1 MSTNPVSRFDHSQG
15 GTPRAADRALPD
27 QPPPDLSPIRRLIGR
42 VRQLLRTSWVAT
54 GLGLTLALGVGFLV
68 AVSLLDLALPLGTL
82 WRLAGLALVIVPS
95 LLAAYAGVLRPL
107 FRRLSNSGVARL
119 IESHLPGI
127 HNRLVSVVDLD
138 QPGAPPPMSP
148 TFHRRLVSETLS
160 RVAPFQAKT
169 VVDRR
174 SLWRSALAAVVA
186 VAAFGGAWS
195 LFRDRL
201 PTTLARIFQPLADIP
216 PASGVRYDVV
226 PGDTAVLRGD
236 PLDLRAEVTQGEPD
250 RLQVEIVPT
259 KGGPAL
265 WYDLERAADNPASW
279 QFTLSGFDESFQ
291 YRIHGGG
298 TWSHAHTVT
307 MVDRPQILDARALLH
322 LPKYLELPEPREN
335 PPGQLAVTGPED
347 GQVEVQVATAGQVAQ
362 GEIQLLKTVQ
372 HREAVTERI
381 ERVWFA
387 EAIPEGAHAEGA
399 WEWNLRLLLRNAHTD
414 AAQPGLHR
422 HLFHNAPKPHV
433 VRTGENLFA
442 HVYIVPELVPETIM
456 LEWHDG
462 QNWEHRA
469 YWGADKIAFGQPDT
483 PSRRRLGDI
492 PPAGEWTRLEIPAD
506 LVGLAGKSLKGM
518 AFSLFGGQA
527 IWHRSGTLPGEFRIV
542 EELTIAERLPL
553 SQLGSDVWGGRFP
566 LVGSGKYRV
575 ELRNSLGHASQPMDE
590 AAYVAIPDKPP
601 QILVG
606 RPGVDLTLSKPVRV
620 PVAISSY
627 DDLALAKLTLA
638 IQPPGVTGFES
649 RPIVRFGP
657 GVTTDDRLYTL
668 DLEQF
673 GMKPGDVLK
682 YRVEAHDRKEQSR
695 STQEFT
701 IRIQNDAN
709 AADKKLEAFE
719 KQQEQL
725 AEKFDKLVADQQRIE
740 DRLKDLKEKNRE
752 LSKTLDEA
760 RAEARN
766 AADQPDDSPKPDPQN
781 PNPQPDPKQP
791 NPPAGAPQPKLE
803 EATRQQVAEV
813 QQQLAE
819 VAQQEAQNLAAGKQL
834 AQELKT
840 AADQAAQL
848 SLLPPQL
855 QQQWQQFPESVQQEG
870 IQPLQ
875 NLADDLQQAST
886 PEKQPAPN
894 VPALA
899 EQGRQVQRNLAD
911 LQQRMKALNEA
922 TQQAQQDPQSSLD
935 RLREKLLSQ
944 EAQTTAQDLEALQE
958 FLKELRGDLQQYNQQ
973 EGELQTE
980 TQAAPDAA
988 LPGLEQRQDKL
999 ETRADPRLDQARQL
1013 LADPTRIPQSPPAKS
1028 APAQSD
1034 PSDSES
1040 SQAADSQAPADQNPT
1055 GQPNGKESKAIP
1067 PDPSQRNP
1075 SQPNPTQPGKSQA
1088 NKGQPEK
1095 GTSESGK
1102 PSKDQPPAG
1111 ESNPAGEPPAGDTNT
1126 GNPPPAGSPQKGAP
1140 NKKGQTP
1147 PDRQALTDR
1156 EAAKKAELEAAERS
1170 LAEDFQALG
1179 DLIDELQAATGEG
1192 PEGDAP
1198 PQPGEMDSSDPGDAS
1213 QSPTGESAPANG
1225 KSAGRPGDMPPGS
1238 SPTPPQPGQA
1248 DGQQPAE
1255 GSQPPQGA
1263 SQKSSGASKPTVGEG
1278 ESSKNPRPIDPQALA
1293 ELLNSQRVQE
1303 AKAMAARMQAARQG
1317 ADPNATAKPM
1327 TANAATPPNQAGSA
1341 SATPSSLPVLPVDAS
1356 LVDLDLE
1363 TRTVLL
1369 KLPPRIRE
1377 ELLQGLREEGPEGYQ
1392 QFIRNYYQRLAK
1404 VKGDKK

>member
-1 MSTNPVSRFDHSQG
+1 MSTNPVSRFDHPQG
-15 GTPRAADRALPD
+15 GTPRVADRATPD
-27 QPPPDLSPIRRLIGR
+27 LTPPDLSPIRRLIGQ

-54 GLGLTLALGVGFLV
+54 GLGLTLALGLGFLV

-148 TFHRRLVSETLS
+148 TFHRRLVSETLT
-160 RVAPFQAKT
+160 RVAPFQPKR

-174 SLWRSALAAVVA
+174 SLWRSALAALVA
-186 VAAFGGAWS
+186 VAAFGGAWT
-195 LFRDRL
+195 LFHDRL

-216 PASGVRYDVV
+216 PASAVRYDVA

-259 KGGPAL
+259 TGGPAL
-265 WYDLERAADNPASW
+265 WYDLERSTDNPASW
-279 QFTLSGFDESFQ
+279 QFTLSGFEESFQ

-298 TWSHAHTVT
+298 TWSRAHTVT

-322 LPKYLELPEPREN
+322 LPKYLDQPEPREN
-335 PPGQLAVTGPED
+335 PPGQLAVTGPEE
-347 GQVEVQVATAGQVAQ
+347 GQVEVQVATAGQVAR

-542 EELTIAERLPL
+542 EELTVAERLPL
-553 SQLGSDVWGGRFP
+553 SQLGSDLWGGRFP
-566 LVGSGKYRV
+566 LVGTGKYRV
-575 ELRNSLGHASQPMDE
+575 ELQNSLGHASQPMDE

-606 RPGVDLTLSKPVRV
+606 RPGVDLTLSKPVRI
-620 PVAISSY
+620 PVAISAY

-649 RPIVRFGP
+649 RPIVRFDP

-682 YRVEAHDRKEQSR
+682 YRLEAHDRKEQSR

-725 AEKFDKLVADQQRIE
+725 AQKFEKLVNDQQRIAE
-740 DRLKDLKEKNRE
+740 RLKELREQNRE

-760 RAEARN
+760 RAEARAEARN
-766 AADQPDDSPKPDPQN
+766 PEAQPDPQ
-781 PNPQPDPKQP
+781 QP
-791 NPPAGAPQPKLE
+791 NQPAPVPQPKLD
-803 EATRQQVAEV
+803 EATRQQVAQV

-834 AQELKT
+834 AQELKS

-848 SLLPPQL
+848 ALLPPQL

-875 NLADDLQQAST
+875 NLADDLQQASS

-899 EQGRQVQRNLAD
+899 DDSQQVQRDLAD
-911 LQQRMKALNEA
+911 LQQRMKALTEA

-944 EAQTTAQDLEALQE
+944 EAQTTAQDLAALQE
-958 FLKELRGDLQQYNQQ
+958 FLKELRGDLQEYNQM
-973 EGELQTE
+973 EGELQAE
-980 TQAAPDAA
+980 TQAAADAA
-988 LPGLEQRQDKL
+988 LAGLEQRQDTL

-1013 LADPTRIPQSPPAKS
+1013 LADPTRIPESPPAQNAVKKDSATPNPAGKS
-1028 APAQSD
+1028 NSPETSPNPQDPSPPAQGEPNQAQPNQAQPDQGS
-1034 PSDSES
+1034 PNKGTPES
-1040 SQAADSQAPADQNPT
+1040 SQPSSDQPAAGEPKSPGDQPAGDPNTGDASQA
-1055 GQPNGKESKAIP
+1055 GSP
-1067 PDPSQRNP
+1067 PQGPSEQKG
-1075 SQPNPTQPGKSQA
+1075 SPGR
-1088 NKGQPEK
+1088 KGQPV
-1095 GTSESGK
+1095 
-1102 PSKDQPPAG
+1102 
-1111 ESNPAGEPPAGDTNT
+1111 
-1126 GNPPPAGSPQKGAP
+1126 
-1140 NKKGQTP
+1140 

-1192 PEGDAP
+1192 PEGEAP
-1198 PQPGEMDSSDPGDAS
+1198 PQPGEMDSTDPGDAS
-1213 QSPTGESAPANG
+1213 QAPTGESAPANG
-1225 KSAGRPGDMPPGS
+1225 KSAGRPGEMPPGS
-1238 SPTPPQPGQA
+1238 NPTPPQPGEA
-1248 DGQQPAE
+1248 PGQQPAD
-1255 GSQPPQGA
+1255 GSPPAQGA
-1263 SQKSSGASKPTVGEG
+1263 SQKSQGASKPTVAEG
-1278 ESSKNPRPIDPQALA
+1278 DSSKNPRPIDPQALA

-1303 AKAMAARMQAARQG
+1303 AKAMAARLQAARQG
-1317 ADPNATAKPM
+1317 ADPNATAKPL
-1327 TANAATPPNQAGSA
+1327 TANAATPPAQSGSA
-1341 SATPSSLPVLPVDAS
+1341 SATPSTLPVLPVDAR

>member
-1 MSTNPVSRFDHSQG
+1 MSTNPVSRFDQLPG
-15 GTPRAADRALPD
+15 GSSRAADRATPD
-27 QPPPDLSPIRRLIGR
+27 LTTPDLSPIRRLIGR

-54 GLGLTLALGVGFLV
+54 GVGLTLALGVGLLV
-68 AVSLLDLALPLGTL
+68 AVSLLDLALPLGTV

-138 QPGAPPPMSP
+138 QPGAPQPMSP
-148 TFHRRLVSETLS
+148 TFHRRLVSETLT
-160 RVAPFQAKT
+160 RVAPFQPQT

-174 SLWRSALAAVVA
+174 SLWRSAVAALVA
-186 VAAFGGAWS
+186 VGAFGAAWT
-195 LFRDRL
+195 LFHDRL
-201 PTTLARIFQPLADIP
+201 PTTLARIFQPLSDIP
-216 PASGVRYDVV
+216 PASGVQYDVV
-226 PGDTAVLRGD
+226 PGDTVVLRGD
-236 PLDLRAEVTQGEPD
+236 PLELRAEVTQGEPD
-250 RLQVEIVPT
+250 RLQLEIVPT
-259 KGGPAL
+259 SGGPAL
-265 WYDLERAADNPASW
+265 WYDLERQEGDPALW
-279 QFTLSGFDESFQ
+279 QFTLTGFEQSFQ

-298 TWSHAHTVT
+298 TWSQAQTVT

-335 PPGQLAVTGPED
+335 PPGQLSVTGPEESV
-347 GQVEVQVATAGQVAQ
+347 VEVQVATAGQVAR

-372 HREAVTERI
+372 HREPVSERI

-399 WEWNLRLLLRNAHTD
+399 WEWNLKLLLRNAHTD

-433 VRTGENLFA
+433 VRSGEHLFA
-442 HVYIVPELVPETIM
+442 HVYLVPDLVPETIM

-469 YWGADKIAFGQPDT
+469 YWGADRIAFGQPET
-483 PSRRRLGDI
+483 ASRRRLGDL
-492 PPAGEWTRLEIPAD
+492 PPAGQWTRLEIPAD

-527 IWHRSGTLPGEFRIV
+527 IWHRTGTLPGEFKIV
-542 EELTIAERLPL
+542 EELTVAERLPL
-553 SQLGSDVWGGRFP
+553 SQLGSDLWGGRFP
-566 LVGSGKYRV
+566 LVGTGKYRV
-575 ELRNSLGHASQPMDE
+575 ELHNSLGHASQPMDE

-606 RPGVDLTLSKPVRV
+606 RPGVDLTLSKAVRV
-620 PVAISSY
+620 PVAISAY

-649 RPIVRFGP
+649 RPIVRFAP
-657 GVTTDDRLYTL
+657 GVTTDDRLHTL

-682 YRVEAHDRKEQSR
+682 YRLEAHDRKEQSR

-725 AEKFDKLVADQQRIE
+725 AQKFDKLVTDQQRIE
-740 DRLKDLKEKNRE
+740 QRLNELREQHRDLT
-752 LSKTLDEA
+752 KTLDEA
-760 RAEARN
+760 RAAARAEAQN
-766 AADQPDDSPKPDPQN
+766 ADAPPDPQ
-781 PNPQPDPKQP
+781 QP
-791 NPPAGAPQPKLE
+791 NQPPAAPQPKLA
-803 EATRQQVAEV
+803 EATRQQVAQV

-819 VAQQEAQNLAAGKQL
+819 MALQEAQNLAAGKQL
-834 AQELKT
+834 AEELKGV
-840 AADQAAQL
+840 ADQAAQL
-848 SLLPPQL
+848 ALLPPQL

-875 NLADDLQQAST
+875 NLADDLQQASS

-894 VPALA
+894 LPALA
-899 EQGRQVQRNLAD
+899 EDGQRVQRHLDD
-911 LQQRMKALNEA
+911 LRQRMQALAEA

-944 EAQTTAQDLEALQE
+944 EAQTTAQDLEALQQ
-958 FLKELRGDLQQYNQQ
+958 FLSELRDDLQQYNQQ
-973 EGELQTE
+973 EGALQTE
-980 TQAAPDAA
+980 TQAAADPA
-988 LPGLEQRQDKL
+988 LAGLEQQQGQL

-1013 LADPTRIPQSPPAKS
+1013 LADPTRIPETPPARNAAEKS
-1028 APAQSD
+1028 RPGETT
-1034 PSDSES
+1034 PGKN
-1040 SQAADSQAPADQNPT
+1040 PADMSNP
-1055 GQPNGKESKAIP
+1055 NNA
-1067 PDPSQRNP
+1067 NP
-1075 SQPNPTQPGKSQA
+1075 SPREQSQPAPGQ
-1088 NKGQPEK
+1088 NEKGQPEQ
-1095 GTSESGK
+1095 K
-1102 PSKDQPPAG
+1102 PSERGTPAGEKPSPDQPPAG
-1111 ESNPAGEPPAGDTNT
+1111 KPGTTGESPTGESPTGTPPPAGDRT
-1126 GNPPPAGSPQKGAP
+1126 PGAP
-1140 NKKGQTP
+1140 NPKGQP
-1147 PDRQALTDR
+1147 GPDRQALLDR
-1156 EAAKKAELEAAERS
+1156 EAAKKSELEAAERS
-1170 LAEDFQALG
+1170 LAEDFQSLG

-1198 PQPGEMDSSDPGDAS
+1198 PQPGEMDPTDAGDAS

-1225 KSAGRPGDMPPGS
+1225 QSAGKPGDMPPGS
-1238 SPTPPQPGQA
+1238 NPTPAQSGASPG
-1248 DGQQPAE
+1248 QPAE
-1255 GSQPPQGA
+1255 GGQPSQGGSPK
-1263 SQKSSGASKPTVGEG
+1263 SQGASKPTVAEG
-1278 ESSKNPRPIDPQALA
+1278 DNPKNSRPADPQALA
-1293 ELLNSQRVQE
+1293 DLLNSQRVQE

-1317 ADPNATAKPM
+1317 ADPNAPPRPM
-1327 TANAATPPNQAGSA
+1327 AANAATPPNQAGSA
-1341 SATPSSLPVLPVDAS
+1341 SATPSTLPVLPVDAR
-1356 LVDLDLE
+1356 LADLDLD

>member
-1 MSTNPVSRFDHSQG
+1 MSTNPVSRFDPLPG
-15 GTPRAADRALPD
+15 GSFQAPDRATPD
-27 QPPPDLSPIRRLIGR
+27 LTPPDLSPIRRLIGQ

-54 GLGLTLALGVGFLV
+54 GVGLTLALGLGILV

-82 WRLAGLALVIVPS
+82 WRLAGLVLVIVPS

-119 IESHLPGI
+119 IETHLPGI

-138 QPGAPPPMSP
+138 QPGAPRPMSP
-148 TFHRRLVSETLS
+148 TFHRRLVSETLT
-160 RVAPFQAKT
+160 RVAPFQPQT

-174 SLWRSALAAVVA
+174 SLWRSALAALVA
-186 VAAFGGAWS
+186 VGAFGAAWT
-195 LFRDRL
+195 LFHDRL

-259 KGGPAL
+259 AGGPAL
-265 WYDLERAADNPASW
+265 WYDLERQGGNPASW
-279 QFTLSGFDESFQ
+279 QFTLTGFEQSFQ

-298 TWSHAHTVT
+298 TWSRSHTVT

-335 PPGQLAVTGPED
+335 PPGQLSVTGPEES
-347 GQVEVQVATAGQVAQ
+347 QVEVQVATAGQVAR
-362 GEIQLLKTVQ
+362 GEIHLLKTVQ
-372 HREAVTERI
+372 RREPVTERI

-387 EAIPEGAHAEGA
+387 EALPEGAHAEGA
-399 WEWNLRLLLRNAHTD
+399 WEWNLKLLLRNAHTD
-414 AAQPGLHR
+414 APQPGLHR

-433 VRTGENLFA
+433 VRTDENLFA
-442 HVYIVPELVPETIM
+442 HVYIVPDLVPETIM

-462 QNWEHRA
+462 LNWEHRA
-469 YWGADKIAFGQPDT
+469 YWGADKIAFGQPET
-483 PSRRRLGDI
+483 ASRRRLGDL
-492 PPAGEWTRLEIPAD
+492 PPAGQWTRLEIPAD

-518 AFSLFGGQA
+518 AFSLFGGQT
-527 IWHRSGTLPGEFRIV
+527 IWHRTGTLPGEFRLV
-542 EELTIAERLPL
+542 EELTVAERLPL
-553 SQLGSDVWGGRFP
+553 SQLGSDLWGGRFP
-566 LVGSGKYRV
+566 LVGTGKYRV
-575 ELRNSLGHASQPMDE
+575 ELQNSLGHSSQPMDE

-606 RPGVDLTLSKPVRV
+606 RPGVDLTLSKAVRV
-620 PVAISSY
+620 PVAISAY

-657 GVTTDDRLYTL
+657 GVTTDDRLHTL

-682 YRVEAHDRKEQSR
+682 YRLEAHDRKEQSR

-719 KQQEQL
+719 KQQDQL
-725 AEKFDKLVADQQRIE
+725 AQKFDKLVNDQQRIE
-740 DRLKDLKEKNRE
+740 QRLNELRE
-752 LSKTLDEA
+752 QHRDLSKTLDEA
-760 RAEARN
+760 RAAARAEAPN
-766 AADQPDDSPKPDPQN
+766 ADTPPDPQ
-781 PNPQPDPKQP
+781 QPDPA
-791 NPPAGAPQPKLE
+791 PPAPQPKLA
-803 EATRQQVAEV
+803 EATRQQVAQV

-834 AQELKT
+834 AQELKG

-848 SLLPPQL
+848 ALLPPQL

-875 NLADDLQQAST
+875 NLADDLQQAGSPEQQPT
-886 PEKQPAPN
+886 PN
-894 VPALA
+894 LPALA
-899 EQGRQVQRNLAD
+899 EDGQRVRRHLDD
-911 LQQRMKALNEA
+911 LRRRMKALAEA

-944 EAQTTAQDLEALQE
+944 EAQTTAQDLEALQQ
-958 FLKELRGDLQQYNQQ
+958 FLSELRDDLQQYNQQ
-973 EGELQTE
+973 EGALQAE
-980 TQAAPDAA
+980 TQAAPDPA
-988 LPGLEQRQDKL
+988 LAGLEQQQGKL
-999 ETRADPRLDQARQL
+999 ETQADPRLDQARQL
-1013 LADPTRIPQSPPAKS
+1013 LADPTRIPESTPTPNAAENSTPGKNSTGKPPADTSKPNDSKPNESNPSPPAKS
-1028 APAQSD
+1028 PPVAGQSK
-1034 PSDSES
+1034 E
-1040 SQAADSQAPADQNPT
+1040 
-1055 GQPNGKESKAIP
+1055 GQP
-1067 PDPSQRNP
+1067 D
-1075 SQPNPTQPGKSQA
+1075 
-1088 NKGQPEK
+1088 K
-1095 GTSESGK
+1095 GTPETGK
-1102 PSKDQPPAG
+1102 PSPDQPAAG
-1111 ESNPAGEPPAGDTNT
+1111 EPGSTGEPPVGESKTGNTPPAGEPPPGT
-1126 GNPPPAGSPQKGAP
+1126 PQQKVQPG
-1140 NKKGQTP
+1140 
-1147 PDRQALTDR
+1147 PDRQALLDR

-1170 LAEDFQALG
+1170 LADDFQSLG

-1198 PQPGEMDSSDPGDAS
+1198 PQPGEMDSTGAGDAS

-1225 KSAGRPGDMPPGS
+1225 QSEGKPGDMPPGS
-1238 SPTPPQPGQA
+1238 NPTPAQSGASPGQ
-1248 DGQQPAE
+1248 PSE
-1255 GSQPPQGA
+1255 GGQPPQGGSPK
-1263 SQKSSGASKPTVGEG
+1263 SQGASKPTAAAGDTPK
-1278 ESSKNPRPIDPQALA
+1278 SSRTVDPQALA
-1293 ELLNSQRVQE
+1293 DLLNSQRVQE

-1317 ADPNATAKPM
+1317 ADPNATPRPM
-1327 TANAATPPNQAGSA
+1327 TANAATPPNQSGSA
-1341 SATPSSLPVLPVDAS
+1341 SAAPSTLPVLPVDAR
-1356 LVDLDLE
+1356 LTDLDLD
-1363 TRTVLL
+1363 TRAVLL

-1404 VKGDKK
+1404 VKGAQK

>member
-1 MSTNPVSRFDHSQG
+1 MSTNPVSRFDHL
-15 GTPRAADRALPD
+15 RAGVPATEELS
-27 QPPPDLSPIRRLIGR
+27 PPDLSPIRRLIGQ
-42 VRQLLRTSWVAT
+42 VRHLLRTSWVAT

-82 WRLAGLALVIVPS
+82 WRLIALALVIVPS
-95 LLAAYAGVLRPL
+95 LLAAYAGVIRPL
-107 FRRLSNSGVARL
+107 FRRLSNSGIARL

-138 QPGAPPPMSP
+138 QPGAPRPMSP

-160 RVAPFQAKT
+160 RVAPFRAGT

-174 SLWRSALAAVVA
+174 SLWRAGLSSLLAIG
-186 VAAFGGAWS
+186 AFAGAWG
-195 LFRDRL
+195 LFHDRL

-216 PASGVRYDVV
+216 PASGVQYQVT
-226 PGDTAVLRGD
+226 PGDTQVLRGD
-236 PLDLRAEVTQGEPD
+236 PIDLRAEVTTGEPD
-250 RLQVEIVPT
+250 RLQLEIVPT
-259 KGGPAL
+259 DGSPAL
-265 WYDLERAADNPASW
+265 WYDLERSTETPTTWA
-279 QFTLSGFDESFQ
+279 FTLSGFEQSFH

-298 TWSHAHTVT
+298 TWSREHAVT

-322 LPKYLELPEPREN
+322 LPRYLEISEPREN
-335 PPGQLAVTGPED
+335 PPGQLAVTGPEE
-347 GQVEVQVATAGQVAQ
+347 GQVEVQLATGGQVAR

-372 HREAVTERI
+372 HREPVTERI

-422 HLFHNAPKPHV
+422 HLFHNAPRPHQ

-442 HVYIVPELVPETIM
+442 HVYIMPDLVPETIM

-492 PPAGEWTRLEIPAD
+492 PPAGQWTRLEIPAD
-506 LVGLAGKSLKGM
+506 LVGLTGRSLKGM

-527 IWHRSGTLPGEFRIV
+527 IWHRTGTLPGEFRIL
-542 EELTIAERLPL
+542 EELTVAERLPL
-553 SQLGSDVWGGRFP
+553 SQLGSDLWGGRFP
-566 LVGSGKYRV
+566 LVGTGKYRV
-575 ELRNSLGHASQPMDE
+575 ELQNSLGHASQPMDE
-590 AAYVAIPDKPP
+590 APYVAIPDKPP

-620 PVAISSY
+620 PVAISAY

-649 RPIVRFGP
+649 RPIVRFEP

-668 DLEQF
+668 DLAQF

-695 STQEFT
+695 STQEFS
-701 IRIQNDAN
+701 IRIQNDPQ

-725 AEKFDKLVADQQRIE
+725 AEKFEKLVHDQQRVE
-740 DRLKDLKEKNRE
+740 QRLQELREQNRE
-752 LSKTLDEA
+752 LAGKLDEA
-760 RAEARN
+760 RAEARAEAQN
-766 AADQPDDSPKPDPQN
+766 PDQPADPQ
-781 PNPQPDPKQP
+781 PPQPADANPAQP
-791 NPPAGAPQPKLE
+791 QPPAQPKLD
-803 EATRQQVAEV
+803 EATRQQVAQV

-834 AQELKT
+834 AQELKA

-855 QQQWQQFPESVQQEG
+855 QNQWQQFPESVQQEG

-875 NLADDLQQAST
+875 NLAENLQQASA
-886 PEKQPAPN
+886 PDKQPAPN

-899 EQGRQVQRNLAD
+899 DESQQVQRHLAD
-911 LQQRMKALNEA
+911 LQERMKALAEA
-922 TQQAQQDPQSSLD
+922 TSQAQQDPQSSLD
-935 RLREKLLSQ
+935 RLRDKLLSQ
-944 EAQTTAQDLEALQE
+944 EAQTTTQDLEALQQ
-958 FLKELRGDLQQYNQQ
+958 FLSELRDDLQQYNQT
-973 EGELQTE
+973 EGELQAE
-980 TQAAPDAA
+980 TQGAAEAELA
-988 LPGLEQRQDKL
+988 GLERRQDRL
-999 ETRADPRLDQARQL
+999 EMQADPRLDQARQL
-1013 LADPTRIPQSPPAKS
+1013 LADPTRIPEAPPSKTRDGKS
-1028 APAQSD
+1028 
-1034 PSDSES
+1034 
-1040 SQAADSQAPADQNPT
+1040 PT
-1055 GQPNGKESKAIP
+1055 GQPQTSSETP
-1067 PDPSQRNP
+1067 PGD
-1075 SQPNPTQPGKSQA
+1075 
-1088 NKGQPEK
+1088 KGQPDPGQPAPAQPDK
-1095 GTSESGK
+1095 GQPAPGEPNAGK
-1102 PSKDQPPAG
+1102 PASDPAPTGEPAAQSPGDKPAG
-1111 ESNPAGEPPAGDTNT
+1111 ESPSSPPGT
-1126 GNPPPAGSPQKGAP
+1126 PPKGAAP
-1140 NKKGQTP
+1140 SSGKP
-1147 PDRQALTDR
+1147 APDRQALTDR

-1170 LAEDFQALG
+1170 LAEDFQSLG

-1198 PQPGEMDSSDPGDAS
+1198 PQPGEMSADAKGDSSQA
-1213 QSPTGESAPANG
+1213 PTGESVPAPGQSPA
-1225 KSAGRPGDMPPGS
+1225 KPGDMPTGS
-1238 SPTPPQPGQA
+1238 NPTPVQPGEAPGQSAEGPSPAGSPQPSKGA
-1248 DGQQPAE
+1248 TKGTVAE
-1255 GSQPPQGA
+1255 GETG
-1263 SQKSSGASKPTVGEG
+1263 
-1278 ESSKNPRPIDPQALA
+1278 KNNRPVDAQALS

-1303 AKAMAARMQAARQG
+1303 AKAMAARLQAARQG

-1327 TANAATPPNQAGSA
+1327 AANATTPPSQAGSA
-1341 SATPSSLPVLPVDAS
+1341 SANPSTLPVLPVDAK

-1392 QFIRNYYQRLAK
+1392 QFIRNYYQRLAR

>member
-1 MSTNPVSRFDHSQG
+1 MSTNPVSRFDHLPA
-15 GTPRAADRALPD
+15 GTPATEES
-27 QPPPDLSPIRRLIGR
+27 PPPDLSPIRRLIGQ

-54 GLGLTLALGVGFLV
+54 GLGLTLALGVGVLV
-68 AVSLLDLALPLGTL
+68 TVSLLDLAIPLGTL
-82 WRLAGLALVIVPS
+82 WRLAALVLVVIPS
-95 LLAAYAGVLRPL
+95 LLAAYAGVIRPL
-107 FRRLSNSGVARL
+107 FRRLSNSGIARL

-138 QPGAPPPMSP
+138 QPGAPRPMSP

-160 RVAPFQAKT
+160 RVAPFRAGT

-174 SLWRSALAAVVA
+174 SLWRAGLSALLAIG
-186 VAAFGGAWS
+186 AFAGAWGV
-195 LFRDRL
+195 FHDRL

-216 PASGVRYDVV
+216 PASGVQYNVV
-226 PGDTAVLRGD
+226 PGDIQILRGD
-236 PLDLRAEVTQGEPD
+236 PIDLRAEVTSGDPD

-259 KGGPAL
+259 DGSPAL
-265 WYDLERAADNPASW
+265 WYDLERSGETPTHW
-279 QFTLSGFDESFQ
+279 QFTLSGFEQSFQ

-298 TWSHAHTVT
+298 TWSHEHAVT

-322 LPKYLELPEPREN
+322 LPGYLEIPEPREN
-335 PPGQLAVTGPED
+335 PRGQLAVTGPEE
-347 GQVEVQVATAGQVAQ
+347 GHVEVQLATAGQVAR

-372 HREAVTERI
+372 HREPVTERI

-422 HLFHNAPKPHV
+422 HLFHNAPKPHQ
-433 VRTGENLFA
+433 VRTGESLFA

-492 PPAGEWTRLEIPAD
+492 PPAGQWTRLEIPAD
-506 LVGLAGKSLKGM
+506 LVGLTGKSLKGM

-527 IWHRSGTLPGEFRIV
+527 IWHRSGTLPGEFRII

-553 SQLGSDVWGGRFP
+553 SQLGSDLWGGRFP
-566 LVGSGKYRV
+566 LVGTGKYRV
-575 ELRNSLGHASQPMDE
+575 ELQNSLGHASQPMDE

-620 PVAISSY
+620 PVAISAY
-627 DDLALAKLTLA
+627 DDLALAKITLA

-649 RPIVRFGP
+649 RPIVRFEP

-682 YRVEAHDRKEQSR
+682 YRLEAHDRKEQSR
-695 STQEFT
+695 STQEFS
-701 IRIQNDAN
+701 IRIQNDAQ

-725 AEKFDKLVADQQRIE
+725 AEKFEKLVQDQQRV
-740 DRLKDLKEKNRE
+740 DQRLKELREQNRE
-752 LSKTLDEA
+752 LSEKLDEA
-760 RAEARN
+760 RAEAR
-766 AADQPDDSPKPDPQN
+766 ADARKPDEPADPQ
-781 PNPQPDPKQP
+781 QP
-791 NPPAGAPQPKLE
+791 NPPAADPAQPKPAAQPRLD

-834 AQELKT
+834 AQELKA

-848 SLLPPQL
+848 SLLPPEL
-855 QQQWQQFPESVQQEG
+855 QNQWQQFPESVQQEG

-875 NLADDLQQAST
+875 NLSENLQNASS
-886 PEKQPAPN
+886 PDKQPAPN

-899 EQGRQVQRNLAD
+899 DESQQVQRHLTD
-911 LQQRMKALNEA
+911 LQERMKALSEA
-922 TQQAQQDPQSSLD
+922 TSQAQLDPQSSLD

-944 EAQTTAQDLEALQE
+944 EAQTTTQDLEALQR
-958 FLKELRGDLQQYNQQ
+958 FLSDLRDDLQQYNQT
-973 EGELQTE
+973 EGELQAE
-980 TQAAPDAA
+980 TQAASDAE
-988 LPGLEQRQDKL
+988 LSGLEQRQDRL
-999 ETRADPRLDQARQL
+999 EVQADPRLDQARQL
-1013 LADPTRIPQSPPAKS
+1013 LADPTRIPEAPPAKTREGKS
-1028 APAQSD
+1028 PASKPQPSSD
-1034 PSDSES
+1034 TP
-1040 SQAADSQAPADQNPT
+1040 QPNPADKGQADPGKPAPT
-1055 GQPNGKESKAIP
+1055 QPNATQPDQGQPT
-1067 PDPSQRNP
+1067 P
-1075 SQPNPTQPGKSQA
+1075 SQPDAGKPASDPAQAGEPGTPSP
-1088 NKGQPEK
+1088 GEK
-1095 GTSESGK
+1095 PAGAPASPPPGTPPSGK
-1102 PSKDQPPAG
+1102 PV
-1111 ESNPAGEPPAGDTNT
+1111 
-1126 GNPPPAGSPQKGAP
+1126 
-1140 NKKGQTP
+1140 
-1147 PDRQALTDR
+1147 PDRQMLTDR

-1170 LAEDFQALG
+1170 LAEDFQSLG

-1192 PEGDAP
+1192 PDGEAP
-1198 PQPGEMDSSDPGDAS
+1198 PQPGEMTPDSQGDPS
-1213 QSPTGESAPANG
+1213 QSPTGESVPAPGQSPA
-1225 KSAGRPGDMPPGS
+1225 KPGDMPAGAKPA
-1238 SPTPPQPGQA
+1238 PAQPG
-1248 DGQQPAE
+1248 DTKGQPAE
-1255 GSQPPQGA
+1255 GQPPAGSPQQ
-1263 SQKSSGASKPTVGEG
+1263 SKGASKATAAEG
-1278 ESSKNPRPIDPQALA
+1278 ENAKSNRPVDAQALS

-1303 AKAMAARMQAARQG
+1303 AKAMAARLQAARQG
-1317 ADPNATAKPM
+1317 ADPNAAAKPM
-1327 TANAATPPNQAGSA
+1327 TANAATPPSQAGSA
-1341 SATPSSLPVLPVDAS
+1341 SANPSTLPVLPVDAK

-1363 TRTVLL
+1363 TRTILL

-1377 ELLQGLREEGPEGYQ
+1377 ELLQGLRDEGPEGYQ
-1392 QFIRNYYQRLAK
+1392 QFIRNYYQRLAR

>member
-1 MSTNPVSRFDHSQG
+1 MSTNPVSRFDHLEG
-15 GTPRAADRALPD
+15 GSPRTADRAAPD
-27 QPPPDLSPIRRLIGR
+27 LAAPDLSPIRRLIGQ

-68 AVSLLDLALPLGTL
+68 AVSLLDLAVPLGTL
-82 WRLAGLALVIVPS
+82 WRLAGLSLVIVPS

-119 IESHLPGI
+119 IETHLPGI

-138 QPGAPPPMSP
+138 QPGAAAPMSP

-160 RVAPFQAKT
+160 RVAPFQPRM

-174 SLWRSALAAVVA
+174 SLWRSALAALMA
-186 VAAFGGAWS
+186 VAAFGGAW
-195 LFRDRL
+195 LMFQDRL

-226 PGDTAVLRGD
+226 PGDLAVLRGD

-259 KGGPAL
+259 SGGPAL
-265 WYDLERAADNPASW
+265 WYDLERSTDNPASW
-279 QFTLSGFDESFQ
+279 KFTLSGFEDSFQ

-298 TWSHAHTVT
+298 TWSRAHTVT

-322 LPKYLELPEPREN
+322 LPKYLDLPEPREN
-335 PPGQLAVTGPED
+335 PAGQLAVTGPEES
-347 GQVEVQVATAGQVAQ
+347 QIEVQVVTAGEVAR
-362 GEIQLLKTVQ
+362 GELQLLRTTQ

-399 WEWNLRLLLRNAHTD
+399 WEWNLKLLLRNAHTD

-433 VRTGENLFA
+433 VRSGENLFA

-483 PSRRRLGDI
+483 PSRRRLGEI
-492 PPAGEWTRLEIPAD
+492 PPAGVWTRLEIPVD

-527 IWHRSGTLPGEFRIV
+527 IWHRTGTLPGEFRIV

-566 LVGSGKYRV
+566 LVGTGKYKV
-575 ELRNSLGHASQPMDE
+575 ELQNSLGHSSQPMDE

-620 PVAISSY
+620 PVAISAY

-649 RPIVRFGP
+649 RPIARFGP

-682 YRVEAHDRKEQSR
+682 YRLEAHDRKEQSR

-725 AEKFDKLVADQQRIE
+725 AEKFEKLVQEQQRVE
-740 DRLKDLKEKNRE
+740 DRLNELRERNRE
-752 LSKTLDEA
+752 LSKTLDDARAEA
-760 RAEARN
+760 RAEAQN
-766 AADQPDDSPKPDPQN
+766 AAAKQDANPTDEPQKPKEPPAA
-781 PNPQPDPKQP
+781 PQPNEAAPV
-791 NPPAGAPQPKLE
+791 PQPKLD

-834 AQELKT
+834 AQELKA

-855 QQQWQQFPESVQQEG
+855 QQQWQQFPDSVQQEG

-875 NLADDLQQAST
+875 NLADDLQQASSA
-886 PEKQPAPN
+886 EKQPAPN

-899 EQGRQVQRNLAD
+899 EEGRQVQRRLTD
-911 LQQRMKALNEA
+911 LQQRMKALAEA

-944 EAQTTAQDLEALQE
+944 EAQTTAQDLEALQQ
-958 FLKELRGDLQQYNQQ
+958 FLSELREDLQRYNQT
-973 EGELQTE
+973 EGELQAE
-980 TQAAPDAA
+980 TKAAPEAA
-988 LPGLEQRQDKL
+988 LAGLEQRQDQL

-1013 LADPTRIPQSPPAKS
+1013 LADPTRIPQSPPAQS
-1028 APAQSD
+1028 PPAQSS
-1034 PSDSES
+1034 PA
-1040 SQAADSQAPADQNPT
+1040 QTAASKNAPAKNLA
-1055 GQPNGKESKAIP
+1055 GQPNSNDTPASP
-1067 PDPSQRNP
+1067 PTPAK
-1075 SQPNPTQPGKSQA
+1075 PTPGQS
-1088 NKGQPEK
+1088 EK
-1095 GTSESGK
+1095 GTPDAGAPDKGTPQKGTAESGK
-1102 PSKDQPPAG
+1102 PAPDQPAGSEANPKG
-1111 ESNPAGEPPAGDTNT
+1111 ESPAGDGNK
-1126 GNPPPAGSPQKGAP
+1126 GNPPPAGSPPQG
-1140 NKKGQTP
+1140 TP
-1147 PDRQALTDR
+1147 SPQGPRAPDRQALSDR

-1170 LAEDFQALG
+1170 LAEDFQSLG

-1198 PQPGEMDSSDPGDAS
+1198 PQPGEMDSTDPGDAS

-1238 SPTPPQPGQA
+1238 NPTPPQAGEGT
-1248 DGQQPAE
+1248 GQQPTD

-1263 SQKSSGASKPTVGEG
+1263 SQKSSGASKPTVAEG
-1278 ESSKNPRPIDPQALA
+1278 DNSKSPRPLDPQALA

-1303 AKAMAARMQAARQG
+1303 AKAMAARMQATRQG
-1317 ADPNATAKPM
+1317 ADPNAAAKPM

-1341 SATPSSLPVLPVDAS
+1341 SATPSTLPVLPVDAR
-1356 LVDLDLE
+1356 LVDLDLD

-1377 ELLQGLREEGPEGYQ
+1377 ELLQGLREQGPEGYQ

-1404 VKGDKK
+1404 VKGDQK